1 MRKVFWTAAVAA
13 LLAGVY
19 WSVAHATVHPRS
31 PVGQALAWF
40 GLGQAP
46 ATPVAAGVY
55 HIGHPPCCFDGE
67 TATTIQV
74 EAHKPAGLIVL
85 EPTFRPM
92 PDPDGADIELP
103 VVVRTPAVREVVVP
117 GEEFRLMPEPEP
129 TRPEPILEEPTE
141 VPAEPKNTLSVGI
154 KVGVSCPVEICCAV
168 KIGDACHEMTLTG
181 LYALLTGKAAPAVP
195 ERLTEPPVEVGKR

>member
-1 MRKVFWTAAVAA
+1 MRKVFWTAATAA

-40 GLGQAP
+40 GLGQTP
-46 ATPVAAGVY
+46 ATPVAVAPVCVRTPGCTDDTT
-55 HIGHPPCCFDGE
+55 P
-67 TATTIQV
+67 TTIQV

-103 VVVRTPAVREVVVP
+103 VIVRTPAVREVVVP
-117 GEEFRLMPEPEP
+117 GEEFRIMPEPEP
-129 TRPEPILEEPTE
+129 LRPEPILEDPIE
-141 VPAEPKNTLSVGI
+141 VPAEPRNTLSIGIGVGASSPI
-154 KVGVSCPVEICCAV
+154 EISFAV
-168 KIGDACHEMTLTG
+168 KMGDCCQEMTLTG
-181 LYALLTGKAAPAVP
+181 LYALLTGKAAPPVA
-195 ERLTEPPVEVGKR
+195 ERLTEPPVEGGKR